1 MACNL
6 PHTVEQV
13 QNYVKKQVDIDDKE
27 RQDAIV
33 EVIKKFEL
41 AKLRKQRLRTRYTT
55 CKDISVDRKYVIDQF
70 LYNEFRKDADVV
82 ETLWG
87 CVQKIENEK
96 SNKIRWSFEE
106 NVQAADAPQQQ
117 QQQFVQGASSSS
129 APRVVE
135 PQQQQPH
142 LDNFQLSF
150 EENVKPADDGWNS
163 EDEREL
169 SRMEAELEA
178 ERFASFDPYDDGFRS
193 DNSQTWDHPDY
204 N

>member
-1 MACNL
+1 MGLCA
-6 PHTVEQV
+6 
-13 QNYVKKQVDIDDKE
+13 
-27 RQDAIV
+27 
-33 EVIKKFEL
+33 
-41 AKLRKQRLRTRYTT
+41 
-55 CKDISVDRKYVIDQF
+55 
-70 LYNEFRKDADVV
+70 
-82 ETLWG
+82 
-87 CVQKIENEK
+87 
-96 SNKIRWSFEE
+96 EE
-106 NVQAADAPQQQ
+106 NVQAADAPPQQQQ

-150 EENVKPADDGWNS
+150 EKTMKPADDGWNS
-163 EDEREL
+163 KDEQEL
-169 SRMEAELEA
+169 RRLESQIES